1 MLVDSILLSDHAP
14 ISLIMQLPDVMASP
28 PRFCFQSRWLQ
39 NPEFV
44 KYIDG
49 KIDKYFSLNTNQ
61 TSASVKWEAFKA
73 YLRGEIISYTTYK
86 SKKYYSHLNT
96 LEQNVKKLEEEL
108 HHNDTPEKQQE
119 LLFLKSQYNELTTNK
134 IASSLL
140 WLKQSY
146 YDQGEKAG
154 KLLAWRLKRIQTD
167 RAINSVKLQD
177 GKILIDP
184 SEINTA
190 FKEFYENLYKSEY
203 SSLNSSGKQ
212 KEFLDKLQ
220 FPSITE
226 EAKTDLDKH
235 LCVEELSEAM
245 KDLSSGKAPGPDGL
259 PIELY
264 KTFAGKLLPHL
275 LEMFNE
281 SYEK

>member
-1 MLVDSILLSDHAP
+1 M
-14 ISLIMQLPDVMASP
+14 
-28 PRFCFQSRWLQ
+28 
-39 NPEFV
+39 
-44 KYIDG
+44 
-49 KIDKYFSLNTNQ
+49 
-61 TSASVKWEAFKA
+61 
-73 YLRGEIISYTTYK
+73 
-86 SKKYYSHLNT
+86 
-96 LEQNVKKLEEEL
+96 
-108 HHNDTPEKQQE
+108 
-119 LLFLKSQYNELTTNK
+119 
-134 IASSLL
+134 L

-220 FPSITE
+220 FPSITNQLLIPNLI
-226 EAKTDLDKH
+226 ANDQNGFVLGMQAFHNTRRL
-235 LCVEELSEAM
+235 LN
-245 KDLSSGKAPGPDGL
+245 
-259 PIELY
+259 ILY
-264 KTFAGKLLPHL
+264 MSNKMPET
-275 LEMFNE
+275 MR
-281 SYEK
+281 SYH